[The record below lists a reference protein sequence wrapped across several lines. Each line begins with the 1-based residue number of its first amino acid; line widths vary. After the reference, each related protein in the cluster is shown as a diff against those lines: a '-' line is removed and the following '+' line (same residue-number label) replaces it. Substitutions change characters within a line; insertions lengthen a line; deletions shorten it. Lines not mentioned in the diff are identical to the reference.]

1 MILRRVLVA
10 NRGEIA
16 VRVLRTC
23 QRLGIETVLAVSD
36 ADADSVPARLADHT
50 IRIGPVSAAESYLN
64 TEAVV
69 AAAVAAGADAIHPG
83 YGFLSE
89 NPRLARACEAAG
101 IVFIGPSADVLK
113 AAGDKLAARNHA
125 VAAGLP
131 VLPGGL
137 VAATGAGA
145 GGRRRRGRGG
155 RGLDAGAGPRRGR
168 GQAGRAIGY
177 PVLVKAAGGGGG
189 RGLRV
194 VSDPG
199 RLAEAVAVA
208 SAEAQAAFSD
218 PRVYLE
224 RYVSPAR
231 HVEVQL
237 LGDGENVIHLG
248 DRDCSVQ
255 RRYQKLI
262 EEAPAPQLGETLRVG
277 MRAAAVALGLHLK
290 YQGLGTVEFL
300 VDAER
305 AAFWFL
311 EVNARIQVEHPVT
324 EAVTGLDL
332 VAEQIAIAE
341 GRGLRLAQADV
352 CLRGH
357 AIECR
362 INAEDPAA
370 GFRPSPGTVTSAVFP
385 AGPGI
390 RVDTHIQAG
399 SAVPPQY
406 DSLLAKLIVSGAEPG
421 AGAGPA
427 ARRAGPVRA
436 RRGGDH
442 RGDARGAGR
451 RRRSSPR
458 AVSPPTISHGG
469 WGGKPG
475 PLGIKMTY
483 LELTDVS
490 LRDGNQ
496 SLWGATGLRTE
507 HILQIAPVLNRVG
520 FRALDFMSS
529 TAMGVAVRTHRED
542 PWQRI
547 RLTRAAVPDAHLQF
561 IGTGLR
567 FISWER
573 AHPEVLRLV
582 YDRLVA
588 AGISRFV
595 VLDPTHDMDAVRAS
609 ARTIRQAGGTE
620 IIMALT
626 YTISAVHDD
635 AFYAGIAGQAAA
647 SPYIDRAYLKDPA
660 GLLTPERARTLIP
673 AVRARL
679 GGKPLELHAH
689 CTIGLSPLVYL
700 TAPDLGVEVLQTGCG
715 ALADGSSLPDA
726 ERVVAN
732 LRELGHT
739 VDVDDRLLARAA
751 RYFDRLAAAESLPSG
766 QPRPYDA
773 AFTRHQLAGGVL
785 TTLRRQL
792 AELGLEAKF
801 GAVMEEVSRVR
812 AELGYPIM
820 VTPFPQMVMGQALS
834 NVLGDE
840 RYGVVPDQVIR
851 YVLGSFGKPTAPVEP
866 WVLDRI
872 LDRPRARELAA
883 EPPPLSVAE
892 LRGQLP
898 RGISDEE
905 LLLRFAMPAGEVDAM
920 LAAAP
925 AARHYTPEA
934 QPVLRLLR
942 ELGARPPV
950 RRLVVDK
957 PGFRLSLS
965 GPGGPADA

>member
-1 MILRRVLVA
+1 MA
-10 NRGEIA
+10 
-16 VRVLRTC
+16 
-23 QRLGIETVLAVSD
+23 
-36 ADADSVPARLADHT
+36 
-50 IRIGPVSAAESYLN
+50 
-64 TEAVV
+64 
-69 AAAVAAGADAIHPG
+69 
-83 YGFLSE
+83 
-89 NPRLARACEAAG
+89 
-101 IVFIGPSADVLK
+101 
-113 AAGDKLAARNHA
+113 
-125 VAAGLP
+125 
-131 VLPGGL
+131 
-137 VAATGAGA
+137 
-145 GGRRRRGRGG
+145 
-155 RGLDAGAGPRRGR
+155 
-168 GQAGRAIGY
+168 
-177 PVLVKAAGGGGG
+177 
-189 RGLRV
+189 
-194 VSDPG
+194 
-199 RLAEAVAVA
+199 
-208 SAEAQAAFSD
+208 
-218 PRVYLE
+218 
-224 RYVSPAR
+224 
-231 HVEVQL
+231 EVQ
-237 LGDGENVIHLG
+237 
-248 DRDCSVQ
+248 
-255 RRYQKLI
+255 
-262 EEAPAPQLGETLRVG
+262 
-277 MRAAAVALGLHLK
+277 
-290 YQGLGTVEFL
+290 
-300 VDAER
+300 
-305 AAFWFL
+305 
-311 EVNARIQVEHPVT
+311 
-324 EAVTGLDL
+324 
-332 VAEQIAIAE
+332 
-341 GRGLRLAQADV
+341 
-352 CLRGH
+352 
-357 AIECR
+357 
-362 INAEDPAA
+362 
-370 GFRPSPGTVTSAVFP
+370 
-385 AGPGI
+385 
-390 RVDTHIQAG
+390 
-399 SAVPPQY
+399 
-406 DSLLAKLIVSGAEPG
+406 
-421 AGAGPA
+421 
-427 ARRAGPVRA
+427 
-436 RRGGDH
+436 
-442 RGDARGAGR
+442 
-451 RRRSSPR
+451 
-458 AVSPPTISHGG
+458 
-469 WGGKPG
+469 
-475 PLGIKMTY
+475 
-483 LELTDVS
+483 LTDVS

-573 AHPEVLRLV
+573 AHPDVLRLV
-582 YDRLVA
+582 YERLVA

-595 VLDPTHDMDAVRAS
+595 VLDPTHDMDAVRQT

-647 SPYIDRAYLKDPA
+647 SPYIDRAYIKDPA

-700 TAPDLGVEVLQTGCG
+700 TAPDLGIEVLQTGCG

-739 VDVDDRLLARAA
+739 ADVDDWLLATVA

-766 QPRPYDA
+766 QPQPYDA
-773 AFTRHQLAGGVL
+773 AFSRHQLAGGVL

-792 AELGLEAKF
+792 AELGLEDRF
-801 GAVMEEVSRVR
+801 SAVIQEVSRVR

-834 NVLGDE
+834 NILGGSGPPGSGVSPGGTVSPRASRVGGA
-840 RYGVVPDQVIR
+840 RYEVVPDQVIR

-892 LRGQLP
+892 LRRRLP

-934 QPVLRLLR
+934 QPVLRLVR
-942 ELGARPPV
+942 ELGTRPPV
-950 RRLVVDK
+950 SRLVVDK
-957 PGFRLSLS
+957 PGFRLSLRGS
-965 GPGGPADA
+965 AGA